1 MAWVYLLIAGCLEV
15 IGVILMN
22 EWSRTKHKIFI
33 LLIGIAFICSFST
46 LKLSMI
52 DIPMGTAYAIWTGIG
67 TAGGTIIG
75 MIFIMNQKYHASPLY
90 STYTRIS
97 HWITFNQLIYYSSNM
112 FIHCLVYYLY
122 IYC

>member
-33 LLIGIAFICSFST
+33 LLIGIAFVCSFST

-67 TAGGTIIG
+67 TAGGTMIG
-75 MIFIMNQKYHASPLY
+75 MIFYHESKNIM
-90 STYTRIS
+90 RILC
-97 HWITFNQLIYYSSNM
+97 ILLILGSVIGLRLIN
-112 FIHCLVYYLY
+112 
-122 IYC
+122 